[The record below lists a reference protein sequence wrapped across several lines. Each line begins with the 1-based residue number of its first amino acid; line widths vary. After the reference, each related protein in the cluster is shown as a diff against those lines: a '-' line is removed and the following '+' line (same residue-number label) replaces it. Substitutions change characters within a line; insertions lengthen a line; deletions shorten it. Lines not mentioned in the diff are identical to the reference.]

1 MLFVAKVDF
10 NDNWLP
16 HLKNSVPQSA
26 FGYTVSM
33 YSVALE
39 GWRRGLRLKFINNN
53 RTKAKIDYS
62 LSDGDKEHFFS
73 VTRGDAVPKSAISI
87 CVHKEKTK
95 KYLRQNGVPTPKG
108 NMFGATVTDEEI
120 IQYSHTIGYPV
131 VVKPSDGTGG
141 NGVIANIKDENEL
154 KNALFYVRKT
164 LGFSEVILE
173 SHFHGEDYRIYV
185 IDNKVIGGLKK
196 IPANVIG
203 DGKSTIKDLIKKKN
217 NARNNTPAFYKR
229 RIKIDQELHNI
240 LKSKGYTLDSV
251 PEKGT
256 QVYLKTKNNISA
268 GGDPVDVTDKLTAE
282 IKDIAINASRAIP
295 GLIQCGVDIMV
306 NTNSNTGVVL
316 EVNSRPHITAQL
328 YPWHGKAR
336 DIPKAIID
344 YYFPETT
351 SKNFDMF
358 PRYYFDFKSVFENF
372 QAGII
377 KEYVVPDIPKGD
389 LQATRFIIS
398 GKLQGVNYEKWIQKQ
413 ARKLN
418 IHGYVKS
425 LNDGKISV
433 IASGKQKA
441 INQFRTIL
449 KKEAPKRVRVKDVIE
464 KERKSPI
471 KIGFE
476 IIQETSEIRNF
487 SEKSKAVKTSYEN
500 KTNYSI
506 RQDTSKD
513 GYFPIALSN
522 IVPK

>member
-1 MLFVAKVDF
+1 
-10 NDNWLP
+10 
-16 HLKNSVPQSA
+16 
-26 FGYTVSM
+26 
-33 YSVALE
+33 
-39 GWRRGLRLKFINNN
+39 
-53 RTKAKIDYS
+53 
-62 LSDGDKEHFFS
+62 
-73 VTRGDAVPKSAISI
+73 
-87 CVHKEKTK
+87 EKTK

-295 GLIQCGVDIMV
+295 GLIQCGVDVMV

-377 KEYVVPDIPKGD
+377 IEYVVPDVPKGD

-398 GKLQGVNYEKWIQKQ
+398 GKLQGVNYEKWVQKQ
-413 ARKLN
+413 A
-418 IHGYVKS
+418 
-425 LNDGKISV
+425 
-433 IASGKQKA
+433 
-441 INQFRTIL
+441 
-449 KKEAPKRVRVKDVIE
+449 
-464 KERKSPI
+464 
-471 KIGFE
+471 
-476 IIQETSEIRNF
+476 
-487 SEKSKAVKTSYEN
+487 
-500 KTNYSI
+500 
-506 RQDTSKD
+506 
-513 GYFPIALSN
+513 
-522 IVPK
+522 

>member
-1 MLFVAKVDF
+1 
-10 NDNWLP
+10 
-16 HLKNSVPQSA
+16 
-26 FGYTVSM
+26 
-33 YSVALE
+33 
-39 GWRRGLRLKFINNN
+39 
-53 RTKAKIDYS
+53 
-62 LSDGDKEHFFS
+62 
-73 VTRGDAVPKSAISI
+73 
-87 CVHKEKTK
+87 
-95 KYLRQNGVPTPKG
+95 
-108 NMFGATVTDEEI
+108 
-120 IQYSHTIGYPV
+120 
-131 VVKPSDGTGG
+131 
-141 NGVIANIKDENEL
+141 
-154 KNALFYVRKT
+154 
-164 LGFSEVILE
+164 
-173 SHFHGEDYRIYV
+173 
-185 IDNKVIGGLKK
+185 
-196 IPANVIG
+196 
-203 DGKSTIKDLIKKKN
+203 
-217 NARNNTPAFYKR
+217 
-229 RIKIDQELHNI
+229 I

-295 GLIQCGVDIMV
+295 GLIPCGVDIMV

-316 EVNSRPHITAQL
+316 EENSRHHITAQL
-328 YPWHGKAR
+328 YPWHGTAR
-336 DIPKAIID
+336 DILNAIID

-351 SKNFDMF
+351 SKNFDVL

-506 RQDTSKD
+506 RQDT
-513 GYFPIALSN
+513 
-522 IVPK
+522 